1 MYIGP
6 WQEFKLA
13 RILQIKEKMDKEA
26 EEDNQLPP
34 PQIDHNNGGQK
45 AYSVGG
51 KIMANAQT
59 HSNIKADS
67 RVNQVKQQVMTDN
80 KFKYRM
86 DPEFAPPQ
94 KKVPLLKSTYSDP
107 NGGVNR
113 QKPPPSREVNSRRE
127 QNRKKS
133 PTNSISGYSYAGS
146 NTHSTQYTT
155 GALNQIK
162 KPS

>member
-34 PQIDHNNGGQK
+34 PQVEYNGGGGPK

-51 KIMANAQT
+51 KIMGNAAQQT
-59 HSNIKADS
+59 NSNIKADS

-86 DPEFAPPQ
+86 DPEFAPP
-94 KKVPLLKSTYSDP
+94 
-107 NGGVNR
+107 
-113 QKPPPSREVNSRRE
+113 
-127 QNRKKS
+127 
-133 PTNSISGYSYAGS
+133 
-146 NTHSTQYTT
+146 
-155 GALNQIK
+155 
-162 KPS
+162 

>member
-34 PQIDHNNGGQK
+34 PQVEYNGGQK

-51 KIMANAQT
+51 KIMGNAQT
-59 HSNIKADS
+59 NSNMKADS

-86 DPEFAPPQ
+86 DPQFAPP
-94 KKVPLLKSTYSDP
+94 
-107 NGGVNR
+107 
-113 QKPPPSREVNSRRE
+113 
-127 QNRKKS
+127 
-133 PTNSISGYSYAGS
+133 
-146 NTHSTQYTT
+146 
-155 GALNQIK
+155 
-162 KPS
+162 